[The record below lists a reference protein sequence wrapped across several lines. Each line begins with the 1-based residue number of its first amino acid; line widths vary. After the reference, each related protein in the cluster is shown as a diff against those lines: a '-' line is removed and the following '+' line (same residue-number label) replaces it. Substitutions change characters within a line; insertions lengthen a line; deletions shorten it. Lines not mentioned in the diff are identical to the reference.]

1 VDSKRTTAAYCIRNV
16 VYSFSVVAGGPVAA
30 LIADQTGSYIYSFF
44 TTGGVPLTASLIP
57 IILIFI
63 NRGKF
68 KVHPR
73 SMGVEEAK
81 EEKVDTVS
89 KEVQTEQAHEFGMK
103 PRSGTFTR
111 MCSSSAIL

>member
-1 VDSKRTTAAYCIRNV
+1 MVRFHFYFYFLFSEERKAYLSRFFLEIC
-16 VYSFSVVAGGPVAA
+16 SLLSSA
-30 LIADQTGSYIYSFF
+30 LIADQTGSYVYSFF

-81 EEKVDTVS
+81 EEKVNTVS
-89 KEVQTEQAHEFGMK
+89 KEVQTEQCTNLE
-103 PRSGTFTR
+103 
-111 MCSSSAIL
+111 